1 MTYMIHELKNMKS
14 KKTNISDTPNLKY
27 SINWA
32 LLKCKDILYQLK
44 TSIFSKKKKPAK
56 VNSFDELFL
65 YRIMQ
70 WIGGDFKRKWKLWM
84 QS

>member
-1 MTYMIHELKNMKS
+1 MKS

-44 TSIFSKKKKPAK
+44 TSNFSKKKPANLK

>member
-1 MTYMIHELKNMKS
+1 MKS
-14 KKTNISDTPNLKY
+14 NKINISDSPNLKY
-27 SINWA
+27 SIHWA
-32 LLKCKDILYQLK
+32 LLKYKDILYQLN
-44 TSIFSKKKKPAK
+44 TTIFSKKKNAK

-70 WIGGDFKRKWKLWM
+70 WIGGGFKRKWTLWM

>member
-1 MTYMIHELKNMKS
+1 MINMQWHIWYMSRKIWKV

-44 TSIFSKKKKPAK
+44 TSIFSKKKTC
-56 VNSFDELFL
+56 
-65 YRIMQ
+65 
-70 WIGGDFKRKWKLWM
+70 
-84 QS
+84 